1 MQFIDFFAGIGG
13 MRLGLERAGH
23 KCVGWCEFDKFARR
37 SYAAIHNTDGE
48 WTASDIRAIGHVQ
61 FPPVRTFG
69 HSAFRAR
76 TYRQRGSNAVL
87 QVSEADFF
95 TRLSDYLQGR
105 ARKIDPNGLSLKMLK
120 IFCLLGEVLT
130 LPECC
135 VRWEKLGSNA
145 NGSCSTARI
154 SEFRRTGKECSLSDI
169 LEESVPEK
177 YFLSNQ
183 QTAKILANCKS

>member
-76 TYRQRGSNAVL
+76 TYRQQGSNAVL
-87 QVSEADFF
+87 QVSEADFL
-95 TRLSDYLQGR
+95 RDYQITCRDAHGR
-105 ARKIDPNGLSLKMLK
+105 
-120 IFCLLGEVLT
+120 
-130 LPECC
+130 
-135 VRWEKLGSNA
+135 
-145 NGSCSTARI
+145 
-154 SEFRRTGKECSLSDI
+154 
-169 LEESVPEK
+169 
-177 YFLSNQ
+177 
-183 QTAKILANCKS
+183 